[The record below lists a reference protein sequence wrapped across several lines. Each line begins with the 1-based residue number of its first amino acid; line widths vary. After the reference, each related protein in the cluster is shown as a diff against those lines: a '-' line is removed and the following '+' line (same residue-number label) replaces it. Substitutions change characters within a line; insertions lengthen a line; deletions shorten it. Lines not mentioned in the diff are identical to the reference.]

1 LLICAGN
8 STFGQFELSVK
19 VFGEDLE
26 GRPLVK
32 EQHFEKNQ
40 HHQNSFI
47 MVIIIGSG
55 PIGLATAIELK
66 RRGVE
71 SLIIERGCLVN
82 SIYNYPVNMTFFS
95 TSERLEIG
103 DIPFISHGP
112 KPTRKEAL
120 EYYRRAAEHYRLDVK
135 LYEEVKEV
143 KGKDGNFEVVTSKG
157 SYKGEK
163 VVLATGFYGQENPMK
178 VPGEELPKVMHY
190 YDEPHRYAWLNV
202 LVVGGGNSAV
212 DVALETWRCN
222 ANVTMVVKYGELKA
236 SVKYWVKPDIEN
248 RIKEG
253 AIKAYFNSEVVEIRE
268 GEADI
273 RTPDG
278 KVTITNDFVLAMTG
292 YRPHFDL
299 MEKLGIELTDDD
311 VRMPVYN
318 DQTLETN
325 RKGLYVAGV
334 VCGGMD
340 TSRLFIENTRIHAEH
355 IAGDIKK
362 KLAG

>member
-1 LLICAGN
+1 
-8 STFGQFELSVK
+8 
-19 VFGEDLE
+19 
-26 GRPLVK
+26 
-32 EQHFEKNQ
+32 
-40 HHQNSFI
+40 

-66 RRGVE
+66 KRGIA

-103 DIPFISHGP
+103 NIPFISHGP

-120 EYYRRAAEHYRLDVK
+120 EYYRRAAEHYKLDIK
-135 LYEEVKEV
+135 LYEKVQEV
-143 KGKDGNFEVVTSKG
+143 KGKDGDFEVITEKG
-157 SYKGEK
+157 SYKADK

-178 VPGEELPKVMHY
+178 IPGEELPKVLHY
-190 YDEPHRYAWLNV
+190 YDEPHRYAWQNV

-212 DVALETWRCN
+212 DAALETWRCN
-222 ANVTMVVKYGELKA
+222 AGVTMVVKYPELKP

-253 AIKAYFNSEVVEIRE
+253 SISAHFSSEVLEIRDDE
-268 GEADI
+268 VDI

-278 KVTITNDFVLAMTG
+278 KVTIKNDFVLAMTG
-292 YRPHFDL
+292 YRPHFGL
-299 MEKLGIELTDDD
+299 MKKLGIKLTDDE
-311 VRMPVYN
+311 VQIPVYN
-318 DQTLETN
+318 DKTLETN

-355 IAGDIKK
+355 IAGDIERRIQP
-362 KLAG
+362 